1 MILLGKR
8 CFVFESTGKTCNV
21 SPFDPALG
29 TALDAPIVDAAITYN
44 CPFTLETYILII
56 HNALYIP
63 FMEYNLIL
71 PFIMREGDLIVNNIP
86 KMHCENPTIGDQCI
100 LFKDIYL
107 RIIAQWDFF
116 LLKF

>member
-1 MILLGKR
+1 M
-8 CFVFESTGKTCNV
+8 CPNFKTLQWKPWVAPHSLMCA
-21 SPFDPALG
+21 SP
-29 TALDAPIVDAAITYN
+29 LD
-44 CPFTLETYILII
+44 
-56 HNALYIP
+56 
-63 FMEYNLIL
+63 NLIL